1 MGHNYQGWQ
10 LQPGVTTIQG
20 MLEDKLQIL
29 CRAPVRIHGAGRT
42 DAGVHAW
49 GQVAHFH
56 ADTPMTTDRLRIALN
71 GMLPM
76 DVSVRELEE
85 VPLHFHARFDAV
97 GKTYRYE
104 ILARR
109 SRSALLGRRSWHVW
123 DPLDEGAMAAAL
135 PALVGTHNFVAF
147 QGANSSVTHTVRT
160 LTRVELGREPW
171 DLLVFTVE
179 GTGFLKH
186 MVRSMVGTLV
196 DIGLG
201 RRPPEHMKYLVES
214 GDRSAV
220 GRTAPPHGLVLVKVH
235 YAEAEKGGSSAQGE
249 ED

>member
-10 LQPGVTTIQG
+10 LQPGVSTIQG
-20 MLEDKLQIL
+20 MLEEKLQIL
-29 CRAPVRIHGAGRT
+29 CKAPIRIHGAGRT

-56 ADTPMTTDRLRIALN
+56 ADTPLTVDRLRIALN

-76 DVSVRELEE
+76 DISVREVEE
-85 VPLHFHARFDAV
+85 VPLQFHSRFDAI

-104 ILARR
+104 ILTRR

-123 DPLDEGAMAAAL
+123 APLDEERMAAAL
-135 PALVGTHNFVAF
+135 PPLLGTHNFVAF
-147 QGANSSVTHTVRT
+147 QGANSSVTNTIRT
-160 LTRVELGREPW
+160 LTRVELTKEPW

-186 MVRSMVGTLV
+186 MVRSIVGTLV

-201 RRPPEHMKYLVES
+201 RCPPTHMQYLVES

-220 GRTAPPHGLVLVKVH
+220 GHTAPPQGLVLVKVH
-235 YAEAEKGGSSAQGE
+235 YADAENGRESALD